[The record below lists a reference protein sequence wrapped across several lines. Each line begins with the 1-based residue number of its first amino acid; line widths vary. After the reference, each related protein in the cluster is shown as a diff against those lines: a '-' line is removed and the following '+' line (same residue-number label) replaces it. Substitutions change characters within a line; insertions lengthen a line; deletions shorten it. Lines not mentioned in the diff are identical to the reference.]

1 MPTVLAAITLHRA
14 KPVNVE
20 IRVHEE
26 GPHEGQLDERHVG
39 EAVAAIQKTNGWGWP
54 SDAIVLEPIDDG
66 GYQFRIIEANDP
78 DAMAIGILT
87 VFYGAGA

>member
-54 SDAIVLEPIDDG
+54 SDAIILRPIGDRPFQYD
-66 GYQFRIIEANDP
+66 IIEAADP
-78 DAMAIGILT
+78 DAESIGILT